1 MTKSKKSGRTPSRQ
15 VSPTEVSAWMLT
27 SSLHRKFPL
36 ANAHIVSHD
45 DGRYSW
51 WVTDRMHKQ
60 VAEGRSDTLSQAI
73 VAAEDVALGL
83 PPTPEVQP

>member
-1 MTKSKKSGRTPSRQ
+1 MTKPKKSPRTQPRR
-15 VSPTEVSAWMLT
+15 VSPSEVSAWMLT